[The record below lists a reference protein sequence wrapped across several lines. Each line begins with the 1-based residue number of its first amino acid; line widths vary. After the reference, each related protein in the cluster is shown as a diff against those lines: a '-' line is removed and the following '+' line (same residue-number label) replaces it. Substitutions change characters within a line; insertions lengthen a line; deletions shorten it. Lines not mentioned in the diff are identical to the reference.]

1 MNVQYYS
8 VYDKKAQVYG
18 QLFPSPTVGSAER
31 MFSETVNGNS
41 ESLVSKYP
49 DDFALYQHFEFDDS
63 VGIVIERYE
72 PPRLVVEA
80 AALRSV

>member
-18 QLFPSPTVGSAER
+18 QLFPAPTVGSAER
-31 MFSETVNGNS
+31 LFAETVNNNS

-49 DDFALYQHFEFDDS
+49 DDFALYQHFTFDDS
-63 VGIVIERYE
+63 SGIIDERFE

-80 AALRSV
+80 VALRSV